1 LEEKQDLITGL
12 SQINLFVGSNNSGK
26 SRFLRSLVSAD
37 KLRFRSRNHH
47 DEYSE
52 CARFLKKEFLQI
64 GPPNTSVSP
73 FEELAAGLPDYE
85 LTDEGSENHNA
96 IRSLVSRA
104 ANVKGNDFSVS
115 THWVSFPDSSQLVR
129 KIQTT
134 GKAAAE
140 ILAKV
145 REPGPQKFEF
155 KRIYL
160 PTLRGLRSV
169 VAENLDVYTNRTVKD
184 YFNEKSPSYIF
195 SGLGLYQELQD
206 LLLGDRGQR
215 ESVRKFE
222 KYLSES
228 IFSGQ
233 SVSLMPRKNS
243 DVIWV
248 RIGNEPERPIHLLG
262 DGVQQLV
269 ILTFPLFRNQNAPTL
284 VFIEEPELFLH
295 PGMQRSFIKALRLF
309 DNYQYFIATHSN
321 HLLDLTIEFDDIS
334 IFMVRKQKAD
344 TTTDEHQPSCEIEP
358 ASTHDHRLH
367 EALGTRTSSVFLSNC
382 TIWVEGITDR
392 RYLAH
397 FLELYSQHIVAEAGD
412 STAGVFPP
420 RQDFHFSFV
429 EYSGGNITHWS
440 FLERTPDPIEVTRL
454 CARLM
459 LVVDKDGAAWK
470 AKRHEELERAL
481 GENLVLLDCRE
492 IENMLSADVLTAVLV
507 SYGEDPSNIKKLDQN
522 AYASKPLGKV
532 LEGKIT
538 SFTRQGGYAEESGT
552 LKNKVDFCSRAL
564 NHMKVFSELSPNAQ
578 DITTRIYN
586 FIKSQN
592 C

>member
-1 LEEKQDLITGL
+1 M
-12 SQINLFVGSNNSGK
+12 
-26 SRFLRSLVSAD
+26 
-37 KLRFRSRNHH
+37 
-47 DEYSE
+47 
-52 CARFLKKEFLQI
+52 
-64 GPPNTSVSP
+64 
-73 FEELAAGLPDYE
+73 
-85 LTDEGSENHNA
+85 
-96 IRSLVSRA
+96 
-104 ANVKGNDFSVS
+104 
-115 THWVSFPDSSQLVR
+115 
-129 KIQTT
+129 
-134 GKAAAE
+134 
-140 ILAKV
+140 
-145 REPGPQKFEF
+145 
-155 KRIYL
+155 
-160 PTLRGLRSV
+160 

-184 YFNEKSPSYIF
+184 YFNEKSPTYIF

-295 PGMQRSFIKALRLF
+295 PGMQRSLIKALRLF

-321 HLLDLTIEFDDIS
+321 HLLDLTIELDEIS
-334 IFMVRKQKAD
+334 IFMVRKQQAD

-358 ASTHDHRLH
+358 ASTHDHRLL

-397 FLELYSQHIVAEAGD
+397 FLELYSQHIVAEAGV
-412 STAGVFPP
+412 STAGVFTPS
-420 RQDFHFSFV
+420 QDFHFSFV

-492 IENMLSADVLTAVLV
+492 IENMLSPDVLTAVLV

-522 AYASKPLGKV
+522 AYASKPLGKF

-538 SFTRQGGYAEESGT
+538 SFTRQGGYAEKSGT